1 MNLRLDTTAE
11 SIPTA
16 ACTVRR
22 GVPADAADLANFA
35 ARTFTDTYG
44 DYNTPANLAMHLEA
58 TYNVAQQTRELGDAD
73 VATLLAHQYA
83 QLVAYAQVRR
93 APPPPC
99 VGGAAPVELL
109 RFYVDKSHHGAGV
122 AQRLFEEA
130 RCAATALGGATLW
143 LKVWERNPRAIAFY
157 RKCGFVDVGVADFF
171 VGTDRQTDRV
181 LAMDLRDS
189 QTHTPS

>member
-22 GVPADAADLANFA
+22 GTPADAAELASFA

-44 DYNTPANLAMHLEA
+44 DYNSPANLAMHLTS
-58 TYNVAQQTRELGDAD
+58 TYNVAQQTRELGDAG
-73 VATLLAHQYA
+73 VATLLAHQYTD
-83 QLVAYAQVRR
+83 LVAYAQVRR
-93 APPPPC
+93 GAPPPC
-99 VGGAAPVELL
+99 VGGADPVELL
-109 RFYVDKSHHGAGV
+109 RFYVDKARHGHGV
-122 AQRLFEEA
+122 AQRLFAEV
-130 RCAATALGGATLW
+130 RGAALALGGATLW

-181 LAMDLRDS
+181 MAMDLRS
-189 QTHTPS
+189 SPARVPT

>member
-22 GVPADAADLANFA
+22 GVPADAAELAAFA

-44 DYNTPANLAMHLEA
+44 EYNTPANLAMHLTS
-58 TYNVAQQTRELGDAD
+58 TYNLAQQTRELSDVG
-73 VATLLAHQYA
+73 VATLLAHRFA

-93 APPPPC
+93 SAPPAC
-99 VGGAAPVELL
+99 VDGVEPVELL
-109 RFYVDKSHHGAGV
+109 RFYVDKSQHGAGV
-122 AQRLFEEA
+122 AQRLFAEA
-130 RCAATALGGATLW
+130 RRAATAFGGATLW

-171 VGTDRQTDRV
+171 VGVDRQTDRV
-181 LAMDLRDS
+181 LALDLRDAPAR
-189 QTHTPS
+189 TPS

>member
-16 ACTVRR
+16 AYTVRR
-22 GVPADAADLANFA
+22 GAPADAADLASFA

-44 DYNTPANLAMHLEA
+44 EYNSPANLAMHLTS
-58 TYNVAQQTRELGDAD
+58 TYNVAQQTRELGDAGI
-73 VATLLAHQYA
+73 ATLLAHQYA

-93 APPPPC
+93 GPPPPC
-99 VGGAAPVELL
+99 VGGAEPVELL

-130 RCAATALGGATLW
+130 RRAATALGGATLW

-171 VGTDRQTDRV
+171 VGVDRQTDRV
-181 LAMDLRDS
+181 LALDLRDPP
-189 QTHTPS
+189 TRTPS

>member
-11 SIPTA
+11 PIQSA
-16 ACTVRR
+16 ACTIRR
-22 GVPADAADLANFA
+22 GTPADAADLASFA

-44 DYNTPANLAMHLEA
+44 DYNSPANLAMHLTS
-58 TYNVAQQTRELGDAD
+58 TYNVAQQTRELSDAG
-73 VATLLAHQYA
+73 VATLLAHQYTD
-83 QLVAYAQVRR
+83 LVAYAQVRNG
-93 APPPPC
+93 PPPPC
-99 VGGAAPVELL
+99 VGGAEPVELL
-109 RFYVDKSHHGAGV
+109 RFYVDKSRHGDGL

-130 RCAATALGGATLW
+130 RRAAVALGGVTLW

-157 RKCGFVDVGVADFF
+157 RKCGLVDVGVADFF

-189 QTHTPS
+189 PARAPS